1 MQQPGIGSVIALE
14 GLVELGMT
22 PAQAIVAATKNGA
35 RAMRMQDQLGTIE
48 PGKLADLLLL
58 GGDPLAD
65 IHNVRRLTLVMKDG
79 AVIDIAKLPLRPVF
93 YRPVAKPTG

>member
-1 MQQPGIGSVIALE
+1 MIALE

-35 RAMRMQDQLGTIE
+35 LAMRRSDLGTVE
-48 PGKLADLLLL
+48 SGKLADLLLL

-65 IHNVRRLTLVMKDG
+65 IHNVRKLSMVMKDAENG
-79 AVIDIAKLPLRPVF
+79 PDTVEPNV
-93 YRPVAKPTG
+93 